1 MTYGPSPAELLGAQ
15 SKKSK
20 QVLRPLIAALRPGP
34 NRHLKRHPIPGS
46 RLVLP
51 ILSCICM
58 PSPLPLH
65 LRRLVE
71 LHQDAPASPLAV
83 IVPRPQLAAAVRDA
97 LHRRRQARTGL
108 HTTTVRD
115 LARRLARI
123 HPAAPKKSPVSRTT
137 IRSLLLDTLNGLD
150 ESVRSEIGIGGS
162 LRHVVGS
169 MASVIQ
175 ELRANDVSP
184 ATLYALAPG
193 RPLSA
198 SRRALAVGYEA
209 YDRYLLEHDAYD
221 IADVFG
227 WATAQVRTHRAR
239 WITDATVALYDDVEL
254 TGCEAAFL
262 RALRDEARRFT
273 RLGAPIPDAEAPPA
287 TAAAHFD
294 ASTGPRSTGLRST
307 DTESTSRP
315 KGLSTSTEDATG
327 APSPDA
333 DHAAPQTSEL
343 LRGNGSV
350 RFREAIGTDREVRW
364 VFEDILD
371 RGLPLDDV
379 EIAFPPGAPYRS
391 FLTSTA
397 EALDLPVTLSTG
409 RPVLATR
416 PGQAL
421 DRFYEWMQ
429 SGLDAEILIHMLR
442 GGLLRLDRLE
452 SLDPLDPDD
461 GPSDESL
468 EHHDEPAQN
477 HNPEQNDSLG
487 PNDRTGQDDEHGLL
501 PAHRAATLLARRRYE
516 SGRRGDAGDRGGFTK
531 AFTTWTA
538 RLEREIRRRR
548 AAGAEATAQ
557 ERTHAEV
564 RQLAVAV
571 DALRDLVPERRTTVA
586 DLAARS
592 LQFLAIFGPTDR
604 PDASVPDTAR
614 GRDEAATAVL
624 ASRLERL
631 ARVDDGITLPSREA
645 IQLLRS
651 SITEDFVQA
660 LRPLPGRAH
669 VVPLSSAGFA
679 GRSHL
684 YVVGMDANHL
694 AVPET
699 PDALLADEDR
709 DRLSEMTGVQ
719 LPRAEADQ
727 GTWEV
732 TQALWRH
739 EGPVTFLSSVYD
751 VEKGEDVF
759 PSALFTQLRR
769 AYGSNT
775 RADVP
780 RLRLRPDAAS
790 TPVDNRSFWVGNETA
805 SEEAPA
811 YPRPSRALAAAMYP
825 WCADGRR
832 AEQARAS
839 TEYTAYDGL
848 LAPRTYDELDLLQ
861 QQKPLSATQ
870 IQTLAGAPYAY
881 FLKYVLGVEPLSEPA
896 LDAEGWL
903 DIRDYGTLLHD
914 TFEDFMEEIHP
925 RRPTPD
931 DASLLVRVLDRQLD
945 AKSDEL
951 APPSAPVE
959 AATRSRLREDARV
972 FLRAEVEHAADYA
985 PVAFERGFGLPPHRQ
1000 KVDDIG
1006 RVAIN
1011 VGNGIRV
1018 PVQGRIDRVDRR
1030 ADGDLAIWDYKTG
1043 SQKHFDATDPL
1054 QHGRTIQ
1061 WALYAYALEQGMD
1074 VRVAESGYFFTSVR
1088 EMGARL
1094 AFDPSTARTA
1104 VGDILTQLAACT
1116 RTGAFMQ
1123 SPRLHHVPAWMYGDY
1138 DRILPDLRA
1147 RSRQLRRKS
1156 MPDDRPVPPSF
1167 TA

>member
-1 MTYGPSPAELLGAQ
+1 
-15 SKKSK
+15 
-20 QVLRPLIAALRPGP
+20 
-34 NRHLKRHPIPGS
+34 
-46 RLVLP
+46 
-51 ILSCICM
+51 M
-58 PSPLPLH
+58 PSSRPTH
-65 LRRLVE
+65 FRRIVE
-71 LHQDAPASPLAV
+71 LHQDVPAAPLV
-83 IVPRPQLAAAVRDA
+83 VVVPRPQLAVAVRDA
-97 LHRRRQARTGL
+97 LHRRGQARTGL
-108 HTTTVRD
+108 QAVTVRD
-115 LARRLARI
+115 LARRLART

-209 YDRYLLEHDAYD
+209 YDRYLLEHDAHD
-221 IADVFG
+221 IAEVFG

-239 WITDATVALYDDVEL
+239 WIADATVALYDDVEL

-273 RLGAPIPDAEAPPA
+273 RLGAPIPDAEAPPT
-287 TAAAHFD
+287 TAAARFD
-294 ASTGPRSTGLRST
+294 ASTRPRSTGPRLTGPRST
-307 DTESTSRP
+307 DTESTSGTE
-315 KGLSTSTEDATG
+315 GLSTSTEDAIG

-391 FLTSTA
+391 LLTSTA

-421 DRFYEWMQ
+421 DRFYAWMQ

-452 SLDPLDPDD
+452 SLDPLDPGD
-461 GPSDESL
+461 GPSDES
-468 EHHDEPAQN
+468 
-477 HNPEQNDSLG
+477 PEQNDN
-487 PNDRTGQDDEHGLL
+487 PAQNDDHDSL

-516 SGRRGDAGDRGGFTK
+516 SGRRGDASDRGGYTK

-557 ERTHAEV
+557 ERTLDEV
-564 RQLAVAV
+564 RQLAAAV

-614 GRDEAATAVL
+614 HRDEAATAVL

-631 ARVDDGITLPSREA
+631 ARVDDGITLPSREGV
-645 IQLLRS
+645 QLLRS

-719 LPRAEADQ
+719 LPRAEADR

-739 EGPVTFLSSVYD
+739 AGPVTFLSSVYD
-751 VEKGEDVF
+751 VEKGEDLF

-769 AYGSNT
+769 AYGPEPRAHGPEPQAHGPEPQAHGPEPQAHGPEPQAHGPEP

-780 RLRLRPDAAS
+780 RIRLRPDAAS
-790 TPVDNRSFWVGNETA
+790 TPVDDRSFWLADGTDA
-805 SEEAPA
+805 EEAPA

-825 WCADGRR
+825 WCADGRV

-896 LDAEGWL
+896 LDADGWL

-914 TFEDFMEEIHP
+914 TFEEFMEEIHP

-1000 KVDDIG
+1000 KADDIG
-1006 RVAIN
+1006 RVTIN
-1011 VGNGIRV
+1011 LGNGVRV

-1043 SQKHFDATDPL
+1043 SQKHFDATDSL
-1054 QHGRTIQ
+1054 QQGRTIQ

-1094 AFDPSTARTA
+1094 AFDPSTARAA

-1116 RTGAFMQ
+1116 RTGAFVQ
-1123 SPRLHHVPAWMYGDY
+1123 SPRLHHAPAWMYGDY
-1138 DRILPDLRA
+1138 DRIVPDLRA

-1156 MPDDRPVPPSF
+1156 MPDDRPVPPAF

>member
-1 MTYGPSPAELLGAQ
+1 MT
-15 SKKSK
+15 
-20 QVLRPLIAALRPGP
+20 
-34 NRHLKRHPIPGS
+34 S
-46 RLVLP
+46 RLP
-51 ILSCICM
+51 A
-58 PSPLPLH
+58 H
-65 LRRLVE
+65 LRRIVE
-71 LHQDAPASPLAV
+71 LHQDAPAAPLVV
-83 IVPRPQLAAAVRDA
+83 IVPRPQLAVAVRDA
-97 LHRRRQARTGL
+97 LHRRGQVRTGL
-108 HTTTVRD
+108 QAVTVRD
-115 LARRLARI
+115 LARRLART
-123 HPAAPKKSPVSRTT
+123 HPAASKGAPISRTT
-137 IRSLLLDTLNGLD
+137 VRSLLLDTLHGLD
-150 ESVRSEIGIGGS
+150 ESVQSEIGIGGS
-162 LRHVVGS
+162 LRHVMGS

-175 ELRANDVSP
+175 ELRANDASP

-239 WITDATVALYDDVEL
+239 WIADATVALYDDVEL

-273 RLGAPIPDAEAPPA
+273 RLGAPIPDAEAPPT
-287 TAAAHFD
+287 TAAARFD
-294 ASTGPRSTGLRST
+294 ASTSPRTTGPQTTGPQTTGPQTTGSRTT
-307 DTESTSRP
+307 DTESTSGTE
-315 KGLSTSTEDATG
+315 GLSTSTENATG

-333 DHAAPQTSEL
+333 DHAAPQMSGL
-343 LRGNGSV
+343 LRGNDSV

-391 FLTSTA
+391 LLTSTA

-452 SLDPLDPDD
+452 SPDPLNPDD
-461 GPSDESL
+461 GPSDEPL
-468 EHHDEPAQN
+468 EHYDEPEQN
-477 HNPEQNDSLG
+477 HNPEQNATLG
-487 PNDRTGQDDEHGLL
+487 PNDRTGQGDEHGPL

-516 SGRRGDAGDRGGFTK
+516 SGRRGDAGDRGGYTK

-538 RLEREIRRRR
+538 RLVREIRRRR

-557 ERTHAEV
+557 ERTLAEV
-564 RQLAVAV
+564 RQLAAAV
-571 DALRDLVPERRTTVA
+571 DTLRDLVPERRTTIA

-614 GRDEAATAVL
+614 HRDEAATAVL

-631 ARVDDGITLPSREA
+631 ARVDDGIMLPSREA

-719 LPRAEADQ
+719 LPRAEADR

-759 PSALFTQLRR
+759 PSPLFTQLRR
-769 AYGSNT
+769 AHGPEPRAPGPEPRAPGPEP

-780 RLRLRPDAAS
+780 CIRLRPDAAS
-790 TPVDNRSFWVGNETA
+790 TPVDDRSFWLADGTA
-805 SEEAPA
+805 SEEALA
-811 YPRPSRALAAAMYP
+811 YPRPSRAMAAALYP
-825 WCADGRR
+825 WCADGRV

-839 TEYTAYDGL
+839 AAYTAYDGL

-881 FLKYVLGVEPLSEPA
+881 FLKYVLGVKPLSEPA

-1000 KVDDIG
+1000 KADDIG
-1006 RVAIN
+1006 RVTIN
-1011 VGNGIRV
+1011 LGNGVRV

-1030 ADGDLAIWDYKTG
+1030 ASGDLAIWDYKTG

-1074 VRVAESGYFFTSVR
+1074 VQVAESGYFFTSVR

-1094 AFDPSTARTA
+1094 AFDPSTARTT
-1104 VGDILTQLAACT
+1104 VGDILMQLAACT
-1116 RTGAFMQ
+1116 RTGAFVQ
-1123 SPRLHHVPAWMYGDY
+1123 SPRLHHAPAWMYGDY

-1147 RSRQLRRKS
+1147 RSRQLRQKS